1 MTAPRVILRGSQDAA
16 LRAQLRTDATG
27 DLRVVGLLFRLIDA
41 TVVNLPQSARFIVQ
55 DAIAL
60 PSLRPAA
67 SAEAYV
73 QEHKNE
79 LAELFHRCSK
89 ENLVFGVAIASSREP
104 NAWTALSTALESALF
119 LLQHSIDG
127 IRRPKVLL
135 ELVERGWNARV
146 RQDSSPEG
154 DVYARHVAVLD
165 DRLQLFCRSELTH
178 ADPEIQAR
186 QIAAFGK
193 PFADKLSSLRV
204 AVVGCGGTGSPTATM
219 LARSGVGELVL
230 IDPDS
235 LDASN
240 LNRVRG
246 LRARDIGKPK
256 APQLKNFIES
266 IGLPIRVAAYE
277 AYVDQA
283 ADAVDA
289 LASCDVVFGCT
300 DDYIGREVL
309 SVSLCMYAQ
318 VLIDV
323 GLGGKIAE
331 DHGVPSLRYHH
342 ARISTVLPEWGACLF
357 CQGAISEA
365 EIRTQYAD
373 RENPNMTP
381 EERRVRYLT
390 DGATSAPGVG
400 PFTNAASDY
409 AIATLFDLVKPF
421 RRFPPELRRD
431 MFSIDFVAMNLSSVE
446 QIPNS
451 DCPYCGTR
459 SLCSAVEEYRLG
471 RPSLGKCA

>member
-1 MTAPRVILRGSQDAA
+1 MTAPRVILRGSQAAA
-16 LRAQLRTDATG
+16 LRAHFCTDANG
-27 DLRVVGLLFRLIDA
+27 DLRVVAVLFRQIDVA
-41 TVVNLPQSARFIVQ
+41 VNELCPSARFVAQATTI
-55 DAIAL
+55 L
-60 PSLRPAA
+60 PSLSPST
-67 SAEAYV
+67 SADAYV
-73 QEHKNE
+73 KHHKE
-79 LAELFHRCSK
+79 KLTDIFHRCSK
-89 ENLVFGVAIASSREP
+89 GNLIFGIACSRPTGSSLTAPLAKVF
-104 NAWTALSTALESALF
+104 ESAL
-119 LLQHSIDG
+119 LLLHCAIGGVQ
-127 IRRPKVLL
+127 RPLVVL
-135 ELVERGWNARV
+135 ELADAGWIALV
-146 RQDSSPEG
+146 RKPSAPE
-154 DVYARHVAVLD
+154 DVRARHVAVLD
-165 DRLQLFCRSELTH
+165 DRLQLFCHSELTH

-193 PFADKLSSLRV
+193 PFADRLSSLRV
-204 AVVGCGGTGSPTATM
+204 AVVGCSGTGSPTATM

-230 IDPDS
+230 IDHD
-235 LDASN
+235 LLEASN

-246 LRARDIGKPK
+246 LRARDIGRPK
-256 APQLKNFIES
+256 APQLKNYIDS
-266 IGLPIRVAAYE
+266 IGLPVKVAAYE

-331 DHGVPSLRYHH
+331 GHGVPFLRYHH

-446 QIPNS
+446 HVQNS

-471 RPSLGKCA
+471 RPALGKRA